1 MKNVFV
7 LFLCFTLLFVAFNP
21 ISFSRGF
28 EFPTFFEIFDFGYT
42 ITFGTVD
49 LVVSVFKGPEVFFQK
64 FDVWRTTIFG
74 DVTLFDFLVTIVD
87 RSVAFLDSI
96 AERIPVIRDIKHVI
110 DTILLPFEEVVS
122 YLIDWLSEKIG

>member
-1 MKNVFV
+1 MPERPIMRKNYVG
-7 LFLCFTLLFVAFNP
+7 LWKKTFTFPRPLTTL
-21 ISFSRGF
+21 SR
-28 EFPTFFEIFDFGYT
+28 T
-42 ITFGTVD
+42 TVD

-74 DVTLFDFLVTIVD
+74 DVTLFDFLVAIVD

-122 YLIDWLSEKIG
+122 DLIDWLSEKIG

>member
-21 ISFSRGF
+21 ISFSSEF
-28 EFPTFFEIFDFGYT
+28 EFPTFFKIFDFGYT

-74 DVTLFDFLVTIVD
+74 DVTLFDFLVAIVD

-122 YLIDWLSEKIG
+122 DLIDWLSEKIG

>member
-28 EFPTFFEIFDFGYT
+28 EFPTFFDIFDFGYT

-64 FDVWRTTIFG
+64 FDVWRDTIFG
-74 DVTLFDFLVTIVD
+74 DVTLFDFLITIVD
-87 RSVAFLDSI
+87 RSISFLDSI
-96 AERIPVIRDIKHVI
+96 AERIPVVRDIKHVI

-122 YLIDWLSEKIG
+122 DLIDWLSEKIG

>member
-28 EFPTFFEIFDFGYT
+28 EFPSFFEIFDFGYT

-64 FDVWRTTIFG
+64 FDVWRDTIFG

-87 RSVAFLDSI
+87 RSVSFLDSI

-122 YLIDWLSEKIG
+122 DLIDWLSEKIG

>member
-21 ISFSRGF
+21 ISFSSEF

-49 LVVSVFKGPEVFFQK
+49 LMVSVFEGPEVFFQK
-64 FDVWRTTIFG
+64 FDAWRATIFG
-74 DVTLFDFLVTIVD
+74 DVTLIGFLFSIVE
-87 RSVAFLDSI
+87 RHNAFLDSI
-96 AERIPVIRDIKHVI
+96 AERIPVVRDIKHVI

-122 YLIDWLSEKIG
+122 DLIDWLSEKIG